1 MKKVFLLGAMLLGL
15 AGFSQSGPNSQTS
28 SSSTTTVSKKVVAYD
43 AATKTYNLDAGTGRG
58 GDKTP
63 PTPTG
68 KSAIYHG
75 ETKPVYVSSRGKE
88 FILVTSKKSGKEYRK
103 YIN

>member
-1 MKKVFLLGAMLLGL
+1 MKKVFLLGAMLLGM
-15 AGFSQSGPNSQTS
+15 ASYSQSGPNSQ
-28 SSSTTTVSKKVVAYD
+28 STASTVVAKKVVEYNAT
-43 AATKTYNLDAGTGRG
+43 TKTYNLDSGTGRG

-63 PTPTG
+63 PTPAG

-75 ETKPVYVSSRGKE
+75 ETYPVYVSARGKE
-88 FILVTSKKSGKEYRK
+88 FILVTSKKSGKQYRK